1 VEEGRT
7 RARKGEKEKRLV
19 QRRENEAVIFVP
31 ATPNSQLQRK
41 YQKEIKRQGFKI
53 KVVEKA
59 SIAIKRLL
67 QRSDPC
73 KPRQCEREDCLVCST
88 GGKGPCNRE
97 SVACEIKCT
106 ECNKVYVGE
115 TSRSAYTRGKE
126 HKKSLSNKE
135 ERSAL
140 WKHCKEKHNNEMQKF
155 QMNVTGLYSND
166 TTLRQI
172 SEGVR
177 IDKVAEDSLINSKN
191 ERNFFHIPPAVIPHG
206 RALPPKYDIP

>member
-1 VEEGRT
+1 M
-7 RARKGEKEKRLV
+7 RKKNDWYKRGG
-19 QRRENEAVIFVP
+19 NEAVIFVP

-59 SIAIKRLL
+59 GIAIKTLL

-73 KPRQCEREDCLVCST
+73 KPRQCEREDCLVCRT
-88 GGKGPCNRE
+88 DGKGPCDTQ
-97 SVACEIKCT
+97 SVTYEIKCT
-106 ECNKVYVGE
+106 ECNNIYVGE

-126 HKKSLSNKE
+126 HEKSLSNKE

-140 WKHCKEKHNNEMQKF
+140 WKHCKEKRNNEVQRF
-155 QMNVTGLYSND
+155 QMSVTGLYPND
-166 TTLRQI
+166 AMLRQI

-177 IDKVAEDSLINSKN
+177 IEKVPGDSLINSKN
-191 ERNFFHIPPAVIPHG
+191 EWNFFQIPRAVIPHG
-206 RALPPKYDIP
+206 RALPSE